1 MRSARRV
8 GRTAW
13 LVVAALALTAA
24 CRDGD
29 RWEAPAP
36 GQAAVL
42 LRITDL
48 GGDAADLAFSDIGGA
63 MGSGP
68 DGSVYGADRSLVRLQ
83 PDRTVETVLP
93 RAPTEQQYNG
103 LAVLPDGSLDFGSGR
118 VVKKV
123 TPQGAV
129 TVLAGATGGHAP
141 AAVPRSADAAVFH
154 FRGYPRP
161 FGVRP
166 DGSVLI
172 ADADTVWA
180 LRNGR
185 LARVHRLAKPTK
197 TAKKVRLYPA
207 SAVDGEG
214 TVYVVASYDTPKYS
228 WTPHLSEVITI
239 RADGTVGRLA
249 LPASIAGVPGDPASM
264 TPASMTGDGADGVY
278 VLTWS
283 NAASYVLH
291 IHGGRAEVVARH
303 VHGDRCR
310 VTSHPVNA
318 MNLPCELPWNLT
330 YRRGSLVMAGDQ
342 GGNES
347 SNFVLEIRV

>member
-1 MRSARRV
+1 MRSARR
-8 GRTAW
+8 GRRAVS
-13 LVVAALALTAA
+13 LVITALALTAG

-48 GGDAADLAFSDIGGA
+48 DHDADLAFSDIGGTI
-63 MGSGP
+63 GSGS
-68 DGSVYGADRSLVRLQ
+68 DGSVYGSDRSLVRLK
-83 PDRTVETVLP
+83 PDRTVETILP
-93 RAPTEQQYNG
+93 KAPTGRQYDG
-103 LAVLPDGSLDFGSGR
+103 LAVLPDDSLVFGSGG

-129 TVLAGATGGHAP
+129 TVLAGSTGGHAP
-141 AAVPRSADAAVFH
+141 ATVPRSADAAGFH
-154 FRGYPRP
+154 FRDLPRP

-185 LARVHRLAKPTK
+185 LTRVHRLAKPNK
-197 TAKKVRLYPA
+197 TAKNLRLHPS

-228 WTPHLSEVITI
+228 WTPGLGEVITI

-249 LPASIAGVPGDPASM
+249 LPASIAGVPGAPASM
-264 TPASMTGDGADGVY
+264 ALASMTGDGADGVY

-283 NAASYVLH
+283 KEAGYVLH

-303 VHGDRCR
+303 VYGSECR
-310 VTSHPVNA
+310 VSSHPVSA
-318 MNLPCELPWNLT
+318 MKLPCELPWNLT
-330 YRRGSLVMAGDQ
+330 YRRGSLIMAGDQ
-342 GGNES
+342 GGREAS
-347 SNFVLEIRV
+347 DYILQIPTG